1 LKTGNGIVVDAKYRG
16 RTASRKDVF
25 GENVIS
31 ETGDLDDSND
41 DEEFEESGISSD
53 ESQSEE
59 ESSENEMMA
68 SESSSEESEDEEQDD
83 DQQDR
88 REKVRQMLAQETK
101 SVAEQMS
108 EATQADAEKGRDI
121 KKQQVCIRRPIAN
134 RQRFYDSL
142 LDARIRIQKALLAL
156 NSLPQGDAV
165 EKYTNSETSTI
176 LKAAQEEVFTLFA
189 KSFELRKVF
198 SITT

>member
-25 GENVIS
+25 GEDVIS
-31 ETGDLDDSND
+31 DTGAMDDSND
-41 DEEFEESGISSD
+41 DDEFEGSDISSD

-59 ESSENEMMA
+59 ESNGKEMTV
-68 SESSSEESEDEEQDD
+68 SESGSEESEDEDQDD

-121 KKQQVCIRRPIAN
+121 KKQQVCIHRSIAN
-134 RQRFYDSL
+134 
-142 LDARIRIQKALLAL
+142 
-156 NSLPQGDAV
+156 V
-165 EKYTNSETSTI
+165 
-176 LKAAQEEVFTLFA
+176 
-189 KSFELRKVF
+189 
-198 SITT
+198 